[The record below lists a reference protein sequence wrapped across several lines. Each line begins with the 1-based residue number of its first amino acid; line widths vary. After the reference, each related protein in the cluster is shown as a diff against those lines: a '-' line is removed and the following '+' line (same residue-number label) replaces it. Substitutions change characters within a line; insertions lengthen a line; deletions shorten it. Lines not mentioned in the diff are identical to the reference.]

1 MTVPAPP
8 HETAPSTDALTAR
21 QQQILLLL
29 QKGKGN
35 KEIASEL
42 GIHVGTVKQHVV
54 ALFKKLNVRNRT
66 MAVALSSSLA
76 DPATAL
82 PAPPPPAPPVP
93 DLSAHTTAAVQ
104 ATMPAASSL
113 LEKRPCV
120 ILSLSIGPRD
130 EQAPLPDGLIIDARQ
145 QGARRLHATLAALAY
160 DHDAILL
167 ARRGSAADIIFGV
180 QRTGEHDLLHALRS
194 AQAVVSDLAQTVPAA
209 AAFLHAGLTAGL
221 AVASMRPQGG
231 WTGEAIASAGFSAAR
246 QLSDQAPAGHLQFDD
261 TARCLMQTV
270 GIGLPGGQLPVQN
283 ILPLSELHHLHAQD
297 RQPNGPLRGRSPELS
312 TLYTLLERAQRF
324 GGALALVSGEAG
336 MGKSHLCHAFGERCR
351 KDGLRVVRWRC
362 QPADM
367 PHDGSPSASL
377 LCDDTP
383 RPLLLDDL
391 LAVLT
396 SAETPAVLIPAVL
409 IPAVLIIDDLHWLP
423 PSLQTRLFEAIA
435 LRLAA
440 PGGPGPLIILAQRR
454 LRPAQRAQL
463 PADGPMV
470 ATIPLH
476 RLPQDI
482 IAHVAADRLHSLPA
496 SSPACQQ
503 IARQAHGVP
512 LFAVELARQSGHLP
526 PASGSPR
533 PLPLSLL
540 SLVSA
545 RLDHLGLN
553 RRLLWAVAH
562 HRNGLTA
569 KDLTTIL
576 HLPLPETESGIERA
590 ILSGVLATGPDGTLA
605 FNHPLLRAVIE
616 YLALDKPLS

>member
-8 HETAPSTDALTAR
+8 HETTPSADALTAR

-76 DPATAL
+76 DPAASL
-82 PAPPPPAPPVP
+82 PVTGPA

-130 EQAPLPDGLIIDARQ
+130 EQAPLPDGLSIDARQ
-145 QGARRLHATLAALAY
+145 QGARRLHATLAAQAY

-167 ARRGSAADIIFGV
+167 ARRGSAAEIIFGV

-231 WTGEAIASAGFSAAR
+231 WTGEAIASAGFSTAR
-246 QLSDQAPAGHLQFDD
+246 TLSDQAPAGHLQFDES
-261 TARCLMQTV
+261 ARTLMQSV
-270 GIGLPGGQLPVQN
+270 GIGLSGGLLPVQN
-283 ILPLSELHHLHAQD
+283 ILPLDELHHLHAHD
-297 RQPNGPLRGRSPELS
+297 RQPDGPLRGRSLELS

-336 MGKSHLCHAFGERCR
+336 MGKSHLCRAFSERCR
-351 KDGLRVVRWRC
+351 KDGLQVIRWRC
-362 QPADM
+362 QPADTS
-367 PHDGSPSASL
+367 HDSPPSALL
-377 LCDDTP
+377 LCDDDP
-383 RPLLLDDL
+383 RPHRLDDL
-391 LAVLT
+391 LAALK
-396 SAETPAVLIPAVL
+396 APDTPAVVIPAV
-409 IPAVLIIDDLHWLP
+409 VIIDDLHWLP
-423 PSLQTRLFEAIA
+423 PSLQTRLFEAVT

-440 PGGPGPLIILAQRR
+440 PAAPGLLIILAQRR

-470 ATIPLH
+470 ATISLH
-476 RLPQDI
+476 RLPQDT
-482 IAHVAADRLHSLPA
+482 IAHLTADRLHSLPA

-526 PASGSPR
+526 PASGSVR
-533 PLPLSLL
+533 SLPLSLL

-562 HRNGLTA
+562 HRSALTA
-569 KDLTTIL
+569 KNLTAIL
-576 HLPLPETESGIERA
+576 HLSLPETESAIERA
-590 ILSGVLATGPDGTLA
+590 ILSGVLAAGPDGTLA